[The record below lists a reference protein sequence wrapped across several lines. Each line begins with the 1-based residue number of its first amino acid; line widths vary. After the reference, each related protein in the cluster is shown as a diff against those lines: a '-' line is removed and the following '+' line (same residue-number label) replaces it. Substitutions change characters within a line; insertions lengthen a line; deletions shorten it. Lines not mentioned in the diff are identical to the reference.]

1 MCLWCSGLDH
11 LLPYTWPYYYILLRN
26 VGTLADS
33 PEHAALIVTK
43 YWDKIDVWC
52 ESEQVQSA
60 RVYFVINMRELR
72 NIRYGL

>member
-1 MCLWCSGLDH
+1 MG
-11 LLPYTWPYYYILLRN
+11 IL
-26 VGTLADS
+26 VDS

-43 YWDKIDVWC
+43 YWDKIGVWC